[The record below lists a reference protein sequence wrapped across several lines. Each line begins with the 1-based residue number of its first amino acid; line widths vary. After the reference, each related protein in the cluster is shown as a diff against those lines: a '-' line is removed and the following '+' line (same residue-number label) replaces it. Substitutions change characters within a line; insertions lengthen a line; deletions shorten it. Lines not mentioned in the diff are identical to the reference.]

1 MLALKEE
8 HFYFLFRY
16 LRLKMTAPDEYPV
29 HYISAQS

>member
-1 MLALKEE
+1 MLALKEQ

-16 LRLKMTAPDEYPV
+16 LCLKTTAPYEYPV